1 VWDYKGGEF
10 MYDFIETIALKEQ
23 AEEELYLDAVEDKLK
38 HEMKANQDREKKEK
52 GEVHVYI
59 DDKHHKYYYKPH

>member
-1 VWDYKGGEF
+1 

-23 AEEELYLDAVEDKLK
+23 AEEDLYFEAVEDKLK
-38 HEMKANQDREKKEK
+38 HDLKVERDKEK
-52 GEVHVYI
+52 QGEVHVYI

>member
-1 VWDYKGGEF
+1 

-23 AEEELYLDAVEDKLK
+23 AEEELYIEAVEDKLK
-38 HEMKANQDREKKEK
+38 HEVKGEQDKK